1 MHSILESE
9 GNWGRV
15 AWDYP
20 GIILG
25 LSWHYPLEFIYITNH
40 YYLDLDSLKLSPL
53 GPHRGQPHHPRAPP
67 PGAPDLCEV
76 PQIRCPQRGCDQF
89 LKKTDAAPARLKG
102 PTPSSPAGR
111 LNLQVQGF

>member
-20 GIILG
+20 GIILA
-25 LSWHYPLEFIYITNH
+25 LSPRIHIH
-40 YYLDLDSLKLSPL
+40 YYLDLDRLKLSPL